1 MHSDTPGRTWNIDRW
16 SEGYVTVGTGG
27 ELRINP
33 DTRSPGVSLA
43 KVVAQVQ
50 REGARLPVL
59 IRFSDILRHRVNR
72 LCRAFNE
79 PIRNLGYEGGYTAVY
94 PIKVNQQR
102 RVVEEILR
110 SEPAAGEGQIG
121 LEAGSKPEL
130 FAVLALAPPNARI
143 ICNGYKDRETIR
155 LALMGQRLGHRVF
168 IVVEKASELPLILDE
183 SRRLGVRPLIGVRA
197 RLATIG
203 EGNWQNTGGEKSKFG
218 LSAQQVLTVVEQLRE
233 ADALDRLQ
241 LLHFHLGSQIAN
253 IRDIQTGLREAAR
266 FHHTLHEAGAPLNTV
281 DVGGGLGVDYEG
293 TRSRSACSMN
303 YSMEEYAR
311 QVVQTFHESCT
322 HNNLPHP
329 HLITES
335 GRAMTAHHAVLVT
348 NIIDREAPEAAI
360 PEAVPETAPAPLRSL
375 WADYQALSGDGPERS
390 AVEIHHDAAQAM
402 ADVQT
407 EFAHGLLS
415 LQQRAQAEQ
424 LQRQVAMRLRTRLN
438 PGNRVHRD
446 LLDEL
451 NEQCAE
457 RLFMNLSI
465 FQSLPDI
472 WGIDQIF
479 PILPLQ
485 GLDQPTTRRAV
496 LRDMTCDSDGR
507 IDHYVDGD
515 GIETSLPLPDATDV
529 DQLAF
534 FMTGAYQEIL
544 GDMHNLFG
552 DTDAADV
559 SLDAA
564 GNAQVTHLAQG
575 ETLASVLRQVN
586 HDPENLF
593 RQLESRIETAG
604 LADEERLRLLE
615 QIRQGLGSYTYLTDH

>member
-1 MHSDTPGRTWNIDRW
+1 MRSNDPGRHWNIDRW
-16 SEGYVTVGTGG
+16 SEGYVSVGPDG
-27 ELRINP
+27 ELRVNP
-33 DTRSPGVSLA
+33 NGPASGLTLSGV
-43 KVVAQVQ
+43 VRQV
-50 REGARLPVL
+50 RERGARLPVL
-59 IRFSDILRHRVNR
+59 IRFSDILHHRVNR
-72 LCRAFNE
+72 LCQAFNE
-79 PIRNLGYEGGYTAVY
+79 PIRSLGYEGGYTAVY

-110 SEPAAGEGQIG
+110 SEPAAGQGQIG

-130 FAVLALAPPNARI
+130 FAVLALAPDNACI
-143 ICNGYKDRETIR
+143 VCNGYKDRETIR

-183 SRRLGVRPLIGVRA
+183 SRNLGIQPLIGVRA

-218 LSAQQVLTVVEQLRE
+218 LSARQVLTVVEQLRE
-233 ADALDRLQ
+233 AGALDRLQ

-266 FHHTLHEAGAPLNTV
+266 FHHTLRQAGAPLNTV

-322 HNNLPHP
+322 RHDLPHP

-348 NIIDREAPEAAI
+348 NIIDREAPATVTPEPVPDNMPAA
-360 PEAVPETAPAPLRSL
+360 LRSL
-375 WADYQALSGDGPERS
+375 WEDYQALSGDGPERS

-415 LQQRAQAEQ
+415 LQQRAHAEQ
-424 LQRQVAMRLRTRLN
+424 IHQQVALQLRDRLN

-457 RLFMNLSI
+457 RLFMNLSV

-479 PILPLQ
+479 PILPLE
-485 GLDQPTTRRAV
+485 GLDRPATRRAV

-507 IDHYVDGD
+507 IDHYVDGE
-515 GIETSLPLPDATDV
+515 GIETTLPLPADTDV
-529 DQLAF
+529 NQLAF

-552 DTDAADV
+552 DTDAVDV
-559 SLDAA
+559 RLDTEGRAR
-564 GNAQVTHLAQG
+564 VTHLAHG
-575 ETLASVLRQVN
+575 ETLANVLRQVN
-586 HDPENLF
+586 HDPEALF
-593 RQLESRIETAG
+593 RQLQSRLETAA
-604 LADEERLRLLE
+604 LPEEERRRLTDE
-615 QIRQGLGSYTYLTDH
+615 IRQGLDSYTYLIDD

>member
-1 MHSDTPGRTWNIDRW
+1 MQSDTPGRTWNIDRW
-16 SEGYVTVGTGG
+16 SEGYVTVGNGG

-33 DTRSPGVSLA
+33 DTRRPGLVLA
-43 KVVAQVQ
+43 DVVTQVQ
-50 REGARLPVL
+50 QQGARLPVL
-59 IRFSDILRHRVNR
+59 IRFTDILHHRVNR
-72 LCRAFNE
+72 LCQAFND
-79 PIRNLGYEGGYTAVY
+79 PIRHLGYQGGYTAVY

-102 RVVEEILR
+102 RVVEEIIR
-110 SEPAAGEGQIG
+110 SEPAASQGQIG

-130 FAVLALAPPNARI
+130 FAVLALAPDNACI
-143 ICNGYKDRETIR
+143 VCNGYKDRETIR

-168 IVVEKASELPLILDE
+168 IVVEKASELPLILEE
-183 SRRLGVRPLIGVRA
+183 SHSLGIKPLIGVRA

-218 LSAQQVLTVVEQLRE
+218 LSASQILAVVDQLRE
-233 ADALDRLQ
+233 AGALDRLQ

-266 FHHTLHEAGAPLNTV
+266 FHHVLHEAGAPLNTV

-293 TRSRSACSMN
+293 TRSRGACSMN

-311 QVVQTFHESCT
+311 QVVQTFHESCAR
-322 HNNLPHP
+322 NNLPHP

-348 NIIDREAPEAAI
+348 NIIDREAPETTDPEPI
-360 PEAVPETAPAPLRSL
+360 PTTAPAPLRNL

-402 ADVQT
+402 TDVQT

-424 LQRQVAMRLRTRLN
+424 LQRQVALRLRARLN

-472 WGIDQIF
+472 WGIGQIF

-485 GLDQPTTRRAV
+485 GLDRWGSRRAV

-507 IDHYVDGD
+507 IDHYVDRD
-515 GIETSLPLPDATDV
+515 SIETTLPLPEDTDV
-529 DQLAF
+529 EELAF

-552 DTDAADV
+552 DTDAVDL
-559 SLDAA
+559 SLDER
-564 GNAQVTHLAQG
+564 GNACVTQLAHG

-586 HDPENLF
+586 HDPDELL
-593 RQLESRIETAG
+593 RQLASRLEAACLPAGERQQLLKQIHAG
-604 LADEERLRLLE
+604 LA
-615 QIRQGLGSYTYLTDH
+615 SYTYLIDE

>member
-1 MHSDTPGRTWNIDRW
+1 MRSNDPGRNWNIDRW
-16 SEGYVTVGTGG
+16 SEGYVSVGPEG
-27 ELRINP
+27 ELRVNP
-33 DTRSPGVSLA
+33 DGSTPGLGLSE
-43 KVVAQVQ
+43 VVQQVRDQ
-50 REGARLPVL
+50 GARLPVL
-59 IRFSDILRHRVNR
+59 IRFTDILHHRVNR
-72 LCRAFNE
+72 LCQAFNE
-79 PIRNLGYEGGYTAVY
+79 PIRNLGYQGGYTAVY

-110 SEPAAGEGQIG
+110 SEPAAGQGQIG

-130 FAVLALAPPNARI
+130 FAVLALAPDNACI

-168 IVVEKASELPLILDE
+168 IVVEKASELPLILEE
-183 SRRLGVRPLIGVRA
+183 SHSLGIKPLIGVRA

-218 LSAQQVLTVVEQLRE
+218 LSAQQVLTVVAQLRE
-233 ADALDRLQ
+233 ANALDSLR

-266 FHHTLHEAGAPLNTV
+266 FHQSLRQAGAPLDTV

-322 HNNLPHP
+322 RNDLPHP

-348 NIIDREAPEAAI
+348 NIIDREAPETAS
-360 PEAVPETAPAPLRSL
+360 PEPVPDDAPAALCNL

-415 LQQRAQAEQ
+415 LQQRAHAEQ
-424 LQRQVAMRLRTRLN
+424 LHRQVAMRLRTRLN

-485 GLDQPTTRRAV
+485 GLDRPATRRAV

-515 GIETSLPLPDATDV
+515 GIETTLPLPEDTEV

-552 DTDAADV
+552 DTDAVDV
-559 SLDAA
+559 RLDDQGAA
-564 GNAQVTHLAQG
+564 RVTHLAYG

-586 HDPENLF
+586 HDPEALF
-593 RQLESRIETAG
+593 GQLQSRLETAD
-604 LADEERLRLLE
+604 LPDDERQRLTD
-615 QIRQGLGSYTYLTDH
+615 QIRQGLDSYTYLTDD